1 MNKDELRLANYH
13 LEYLKKQ
20 RKYFEYA
27 DTSQFLLE
35 QQKDN
40 DLLLLQDAFTN
51 WIQKIK
57 KGDARA
63 SELTLLLQS
72 IWRLQSYCGNLETI
86 SRASVS
92 SNVDLSKKIERLE
105 SEKRILEL
113 EIIQLKSK
121 HEIAK
126 NKLEEEIK
134 FTSKNG

>member
-1 MNKDELRLANYH
+1 MTKDELRLANYH
-13 LEYLKKQ
+13 LEYLKNQ

-57 KGDARA
+57 KGDTRA

-86 SRASVS
+86 CRASVS
-92 SNVDLSKKIERLE
+92 SIVDSNKKIERLE

-113 EIIQLKSK
+113 QIIQINSK

-126 NKLEEEIK
+126 NKLEKEIE
-134 FTSKNG
+134 FTAKNG

>member
-1 MNKDELRLANYH
+1 MTKDELRLANYH
-13 LEYLKKQ
+13 LEYLKNQ

-40 DLLLLQDAFTN
+40 DLLLLQEAFTN

-57 KGDARA
+57 KGDLRA
-63 SELTLLLQS
+63 NELTLLLQS

-86 SRASVS
+86 CRASVS
-92 SNVDLSKKIERLE
+92 SIVESNKRIERLE

-113 EIIQLKSK
+113 QILQINSK
-121 HEIAK
+121 HEIEK
-126 NKLEEEIK
+126 KKLEQEIE
-134 FTSKNG
+134 FITKNG